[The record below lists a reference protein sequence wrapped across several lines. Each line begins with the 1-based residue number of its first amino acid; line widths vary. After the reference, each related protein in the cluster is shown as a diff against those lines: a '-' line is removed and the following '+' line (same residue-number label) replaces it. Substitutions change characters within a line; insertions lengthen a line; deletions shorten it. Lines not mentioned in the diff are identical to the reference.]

1 VGLNIGVGVSVG
13 VRVGVIVS
21 VGVIVGP
28 AGPGMAVLVAE
39 AVGVGVSDGV
49 KVRVTVWVGIDEG
62 LAVALSFAAATVGK
76 AVRVGVEL
84 GVGLE
89 AVGEMP
95 ASTSGVRVEQPATV
109 LTTMTRSRNAAS
121 AGIPAFR
128 LLATHRRDCFF

>member
-1 VGLNIGVGVSVG
+1 M
-13 VRVGVIVS
+13 RVGVIVS
-21 VGVIVGP
+21 VGVIVGL
-28 AGPGMAVLVAE
+28 AGPGMAVLVAD

-49 KVRVTVWVGIDEG
+49 KVGVMDWVGVDEG
-62 LAVALSFAAATVGK
+62 RAVALSFAAATVGR

-95 ASTSGVRVEQPATV
+95 ASTSGVGLEQPATV

-121 AGIPAFR
+121 AGIPVFR
-128 LLATHRRDCFF
+128 LLTSHRRDCFF